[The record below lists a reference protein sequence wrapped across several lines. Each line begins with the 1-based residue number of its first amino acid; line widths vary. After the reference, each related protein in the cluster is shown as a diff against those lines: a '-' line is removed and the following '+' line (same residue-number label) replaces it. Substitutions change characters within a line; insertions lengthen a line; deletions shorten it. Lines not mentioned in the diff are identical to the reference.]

1 MDTLEGIQ
9 SQAEAELDWLHAIH
23 RQELDAIKKEGMM
36 ALKGAITPKEL
47 IEIKEEYERKSKI
60 LESKQKG
67 EYAELQKK
75 YPEAFSQ

>member
-1 MDTLEGIQ
+1 
-9 SQAEAELDWLHAIH
+9 
-23 RQELDAIKKEGMM
+23 MM